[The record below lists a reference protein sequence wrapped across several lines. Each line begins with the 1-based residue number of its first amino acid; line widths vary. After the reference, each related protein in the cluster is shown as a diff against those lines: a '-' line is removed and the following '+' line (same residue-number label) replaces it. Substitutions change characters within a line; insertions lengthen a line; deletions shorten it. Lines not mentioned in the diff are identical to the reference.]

1 MMGGISIDRGIE
13 QTLMHDLKSEGGL
26 TRERELNSVQRN
38 LLVFSRTLCAE
49 ATDAIEKLSSCSSVP
64 ST

>member
-1 MMGGISIDRGIE
+1 
-13 QTLMHDLKSEGGL
+13 MHDLKSEGGL